1 MREHI
6 SKHDIEQ
13 IKLAKRDFLDDLIG
27 RNIQYAVIINIG
39 GELNV
44 LIEGMETIANKSPVD
59 LNGGRIMKTC
69 PRCDTEL
76 IDYYCPNCCLEF

>member
-44 LIEGMETIANKSPVD
+44 LIEGMEVIANKSPVD
-59 LNGGRIMKTC
+59 LNGGGRHG
-69 PRCDTEL
+69 
-76 IDYYCPNCCLEF
+76 